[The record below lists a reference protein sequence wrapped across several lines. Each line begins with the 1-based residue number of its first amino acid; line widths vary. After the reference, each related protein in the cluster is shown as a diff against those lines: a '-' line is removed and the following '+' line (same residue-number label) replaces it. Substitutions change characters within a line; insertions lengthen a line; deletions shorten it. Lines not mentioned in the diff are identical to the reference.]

1 MQSYNSDVS
10 HQRNVATAPMNV
22 MMYRNSQNMQ
32 GHMSFPNSVGQAKAR
47 MNHGNAPNQQQ
58 GGNGGNYQ
66 GNHIVCL

>member
-10 HQRNVATAPMNV
+10 HQRNVATAPRNV

-66 GNHIVCL
+66 GNHIVCV

>member
-1 MQSYNSDVS
+1 
-10 HQRNVATAPMNV
+10 MNV

-66 GNHIVCL
+66 GNHIVCV